1 MCCCYRR
8 NIPVFGLR
16 SSAILRPSVMQ
27 FNRALQRPTAGGR
40 PLHWHEGRQIY
51 MQGECL
57 STLRQLGF
65 RNRDVVVWES
75 GWANPPTISSI
86 FTLYFLPA
94 TIVNFQPT
102 FLVLNVK
109 CPKCLV
115 FGYLMNK
122 NTLFLGGC
130 GCSSHVL
137 GRRVRHVVP
146 ARDHVKRG

>member
-1 MCCCYRR
+1 MVLCN
-8 NIPVFGLR
+8 NIKCVVVTGEISQYLDYVPVPYFDPQSCNSTEHYNGQLQVDALCTGTR
-16 SSAILRPSVMQ
+16 ADKSTCRVSA
-27 FNRALQRPTAGGR
+27 
-40 PLHWHEGRQIY
+40 Y
-51 MQGECL
+51 
-57 STLRQLGF
+57 RQLGF

-115 FGYLMNK
+115 FGY
-122 NTLFLGGC
+122 F
-130 GCSSHVL
+130 
-137 GRRVRHVVP
+137 
-146 ARDHVKRG
+146 